1 MAEMMYKLDLPPPD
15 PEIIKFC
22 LDEVL
27 STLSHLTTGTWADQ
41 YNSTD
46 IPDNTVPA
54 ATFIHIFAP
63 DSRIWKHVNLQYRK
77 YFSKPVRPAII
88 MFSNK
93 SKDHKFASL
102 VPHCDIN
109 RTFSLNYLIKPGG
122 DNVVTTFFKESR
134 ENPDLEAIQFLH
146 PSKLTLVGTY
156 MQEPNSWAM
165 LDVQQYHG
173 VENIENDRI
182 LLMLMSQDNFD
193 RSVTEIYDELKHL
206 ATPLESIK

>member
-1 MAEMMYKLDLPPPD
+1 MAEMMYILDLPPPD
-15 PEIIKFC
+15 SEIIKFC

-27 STLSHLTTGTWADQ
+27 DTVSHLTAGTWAEQ

-54 ATFIHIFAP
+54 ATFIHEFTP
-63 DSRIWKHVNLQYRK
+63 SSRIWKHVNLQYRK

-93 SKDHKFASL
+93 SKNHKFASL
-102 VPHCDIN
+102 VPHCDVN
-109 RTFSLNYLIKPGG
+109 RTFSLNYLIKTGG
-122 DNVVTTFFKESR
+122 ENVTTTFFKESR
-134 ENPDLEAIQFLH
+134 EDPDLEVIQFCH
-146 PSKLTLVGTY
+146 PSKLTPVGAY
-156 MQEPNSWAM
+156 VQPINSWAM

-182 LLMLMSQDNFD
+182 LFMLMSQDNFD
-193 RSVTEIYDELKHL
+193 RSVVEIYDELKHL
-206 ATPLESIK
+206 ATPLESQN

>member
-1 MAEMMYKLDLPPPD
+1 MMYILDLPPPD

-27 STLSHLTTGTWADQ
+27 DTVSHLNTGTWAPQ

-46 IPDNTVPA
+46 IPDNTAPA
-54 ATFIHIFAP
+54 STFIHGFSSN
-63 DSRIWKHVNLQYRK
+63 SRVWKHVNLQYRK

-88 MFSNK
+88 MFSNR

-102 VPHCDIN
+102 VPHCDVN

-134 ENPDLEAIQFLH
+134 EDPDLEVIQFGH
-146 PSKLTLVGTY
+146 PSKLTPDGTFL
-156 MQEPNSWAM
+156 QPTNSWAM
-165 LDVQQYHG
+165 LDVQRYHG

-193 RSVTEIYDELKHL
+193 RSVTEIYNELKHL
-206 ATPLESIK
+206 ATPLESQN